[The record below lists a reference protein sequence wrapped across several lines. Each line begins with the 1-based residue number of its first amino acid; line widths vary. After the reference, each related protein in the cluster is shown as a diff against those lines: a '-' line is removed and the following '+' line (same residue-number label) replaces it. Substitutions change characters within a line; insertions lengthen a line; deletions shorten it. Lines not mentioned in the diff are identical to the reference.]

1 MVTLTHTTGPHLVVL
16 SASSAGSSIASP
28 LIFAIGWLAVS
39 SVCALLYWR
48 LVLRVAKR
56 RLGFQRTNRGIL
68 LLALFLVAFAASNLI
83 AADTFALHQQQFFLP
98 IPGLFLLYFYLF
110 SDGRYAPGW
119 TRWLAL
125 LYGLSQIGPLVPS
138 NKQQSNPQIA
148 EALAHIPPGIL
159 TIGLGVIAALG
170 DIILVTFIVIGILPQ
185 VYFRYRHLC
194 ETGARLPIQ
203 RRQGIA
209 LAGAMGA
216 GSFVLLLAS
225 ALFTQ
230 SAAQANGLVFLC
242 VRTGFYVLATLIPVA
257 AAFVLLR
264 GRLYDRDAL
273 ANRALIY
280 TTFTSCLVL
289 IYIATT
295 GLGLFIPGLFT
306 GPLILVFIAIDV
318 PIMMALFPPLH
329 AQIQNA
335 IDRRF
340 FRHRYDA
347 AQALATYR
355 LRMHED
361 SRLDSLSAHLTAAIQ
376 TSMQSS
382 FVALWLRTPAALSA
396 RYGAPVPVISGKG
409 AAKAHAEERPVEVR
423 LRRQTGTFAPQ
434 SEVSV
439 LTLTVGDP
447 AREALLQPSHAIEL
461 AQLPTDSPV
470 SHVLRDDGAML
481 VIPLLWQRELVGLL
495 ALGPRSEA
503 WPYTFDDCE
512 LLTGLA
518 DQVTP
523 ALHLAHVA
531 HEQDIE
537 LRQRERVEQE
547 LQTARRI
554 QEALLPKTVPMLDG
568 WQLATCYQPAREVGG
583 DFYDF
588 IVLADGRLGL
598 VLGDV
603 TDKGIPAALV
613 MATTRSMLH
622 AVAAQPSNSP
632 GQVLAQVND
641 LLCPDLPASMF
652 VTCFYAIL
660 DPATGALHF
669 ANAGQDLPYLRH
681 TDGSLVELYATGM
694 PLGLL
699 PGSIYEEGAATLAPG
714 DSLLFFSDGVI
725 EAHNPQREMFGLPH
739 LQKLLREHDD
749 GTPPIVLVLQELANF
764 TGPGWEQED
773 DITLV
778 ALQRAEADAPRSNGT
793 APTGATGQP
802 EAASSV
808 PASVATVMAGG
819 TGDPSAGASGA
830 TGAGR
835 TEPDGWQVLDAW
847 TLASVPGNERPAM
860 ARLTEILAT
869 LPLSPLRQQQLQTAV
884 SEAIMNAMEH
894 GNAYQPDRVVA
905 VEVGQRA
912 DLLRVRVTDQGR
924 HPANS
929 DIPDIPSP
937 QLPDLAAKLAG
948 EQSPRGW
955 GLFLIEQLVDALEV
969 SGDAT
974 HHTLEMRMAFDD
986 ARSAPPTDSSQ
997 D

>member
-1 MVTLTHTTGPHLVVL
+1 MVTLTHTTGPHLIVL

-28 LIFAIGWLAVS
+28 LIFAVGWLAVCI
-39 SVCALLYWR
+39 VCALLYWR
-48 LVLRVAKR
+48 LVLRIAKR
-56 RLGFQRTNRGIL
+56 KPGLHRTSRGIL

-148 EALAHIPPGIL
+148 QALAHIPPGIL
-159 TIGLGVIAALG
+159 TIGVGVIAALG

-185 VYFRYRHLC
+185 MYFRYRHLC
-194 ETGARLPIQ
+194 ETGVRLPVQ

-209 LAGAMGA
+209 LAGAVGA
-216 GSFVLLLAS
+216 TSFVLLLAS

-273 ANRALIY
+273 VNRALIY
-280 TTFTSCLVL
+280 TTLTSCLIL
-289 IYIATT
+289 IYIGTT
-295 GLGLFIPGLFT
+295 GLGWFIPGLFT

-318 PIMMALFPPLH
+318 PIMMALFPPVH

-335 IDRRF
+335 IDWRF

-376 TSMQSS
+376 TAMQSS

-396 RYGAPVPVISGKG
+396 RYGADALPVPVTSGKG
-409 AAKAHAEERPVEVR
+409 TAKAHAEERPVEVR
-423 LRRQTGTFAPQ
+423 LRRQTGMFALQ
-434 SEVSV
+434 SAVSV
-439 LTLTVGDP
+439 LTLAVGDP
-447 AREALLQPSHAIEL
+447 AREALLQPAHAVEL

-470 SHVLRDDGAML
+470 SHVLRDDGAKL
-481 VIPLLWQRELVGLL
+481 VLPLLWQRELVGLL
-495 ALGPRSEA
+495 ALGPRPEA

-554 QEALLPKTVPMLDG
+554 QEALLPKSVPMLEG
-568 WQLATCYQPAREVGG
+568 WHLATCYQPAREVGG

-622 AVAAQPSNSP
+622 AVAAQPSSSP

-641 LLCPDLPASMF
+641 L
-652 VTCFYAIL
+652 
-660 DPATGALHF
+660 
-669 ANAGQDLPYLRH
+669 
-681 TDGSLVELYATGM
+681 
-694 PLGLL
+694 
-699 PGSIYEEGAATLAPG
+699 
-714 DSLLFFSDGVI
+714 
-725 EAHNPQREMFGLPH
+725 
-739 LQKLLREHDD
+739 
-749 GTPPIVLVLQELANF
+749 
-764 TGPGWEQED
+764 
-773 DITLV
+773 
-778 ALQRAEADAPRSNGT
+778 
-793 APTGATGQP
+793 
-802 EAASSV
+802 
-808 PASVATVMAGG
+808 
-819 TGDPSAGASGA
+819 
-830 TGAGR
+830 
-835 TEPDGWQVLDAW
+835 
-847 TLASVPGNERPAM
+847 
-860 ARLTEILAT
+860 
-869 LPLSPLRQQQLQTAV
+869 
-884 SEAIMNAMEH
+884 
-894 GNAYQPDRVVA
+894 
-905 VEVGQRA
+905 
-912 DLLRVRVTDQGR
+912 
-924 HPANS
+924 
-929 DIPDIPSP
+929 
-937 QLPDLAAKLAG
+937 
-948 EQSPRGW
+948 
-955 GLFLIEQLVDALEV
+955 
-969 SGDAT
+969 
-974 HHTLEMRMAFDD
+974 
-986 ARSAPPTDSSQ
+986 
-997 D
+997 